1 MKQEETHNPETKK
14 MLLSAEIFE
23 TFGEPF
29 ANLLHNGCTFIQLEP
44 DKIGIKTNADVTLN
58 DIEKAKIRK
67 CIKSVYGENVK
78 IVTTNNTKSITTDEF
93 GNNKDSNPLIRV
105 FRTNLMK
112 ALLEKYEEK
121 YAQHIIRNWFD
132 KLCLSEKSS
141 NHKLVL
147 VGSTFVLNWIEREYL
162 LFLEKAALQS
172 NFLIEL
178 HYRNN
183 LERPIVFS
191 KKAIVTKITVK
202 G

>member
-23 TFGEPF
+23 AFGEPF
-29 ANLLHNGCTFIQLEP
+29 ARLLQDKCTFVLLEP
-44 DKIGIKTNADVTLN
+44 DKIGIKTSADITLN

-78 IVTTNNTKSITTDEF
+78 IVATDNTKSITTDES
-93 GNNKDSNPLIRV
+93 GNNKDSNPLVKV
-105 FRTNLMK
+105 FRANLMK
-112 ALLEKYEEK
+112 SLLEKYEEK

-132 KLCLSEKSS
+132 KLCLSKKSN

-147 VGSTFVLNWIEREYL
+147 LGSTFVLNWIEREYL
-162 LFLEKAALQS
+162 LFLEKAALHS

-178 HYRNN
+178 HYQNN
-183 LERPIVFS
+183 LERPILFS
-191 KKAIVTKITVK
+191 KKAIVTKIAVK
-202 G
+202 S

>member
-23 TFGEPF
+23 AFGEPF
-29 ANLLHNGCTFIQLEP
+29 ANLLHDTCTFVLLKL
-44 DKIGIKTNADVTLN
+44 DKIGIKTSADIVLN

-78 IVTTNNTKSITTDEF
+78 IVTTNNIKSITTDEF
-93 GNNKDSNPLIRV
+93 GNNEDGNPLVRV
-105 FRTNLMK
+105 FRANLME

-132 KLCLSEKSS
+132 KLCLSKKSS

-162 LFLEKAALQS
+162 LFLETAALHS
-172 NFLIEL
+172 NFLVEL

-183 LERPIVFS
+183 LERPIVFL
-191 KKAIVTKITVK
+191 KKAIVTKIAVK
-202 G
+202 S

>member
-29 ANLLHNGCTFIQLEP
+29 ANLLQDTCTFVLLEP
-44 DKIGIKTNADVTLN
+44 DKIGIKTSADITLN
-58 DIEKAKIRK
+58 DIKKAKIRK

-78 IVTTNNTKSITTDEF
+78 IVTANNIKSITTDEF
-93 GNNKDSNPLIRV
+93 GNNKDGNPLVRI
-105 FRTNLMK
+105 FRANLMK

-147 VGSTFVLNWIEREYL
+147 VGSTFVLNWMEREYI
-162 LFLEKAALQS
+162 LFLEKAALHS
-172 NFLIEL
+172 NFLVEL

-191 KKAIVTKITVK
+191 KRQ
-202 G
+202 

>member
-1 MKQEETHNPETKK
+1 MKQEETYNPETKK

-29 ANLLHNGCTFIQLEP
+29 ANLLQDNCTFILLAP

-78 IVTTNNTKSITTDEF
+78 IVTTNNIKSITTDEF
-93 GNNKDSNPLIRV
+93 ANNNDINLLARV
-105 FRTNLMK
+105 FRANLMK
-112 ALLEKYEEK
+112 SLLEKYEEK
-121 YAQHIIRNWFD
+121 YAQHIIKNWFD

-191 KKAIVTKITVK
+191 KKTRVTKIVVK
-202 G
+202 S

>member
-14 MLLSAEIFE
+14 MLLSAAIFE

-29 ANLLHNGCTFIQLEP
+29 AKLLQDNYTFILLEP
-44 DKIGIKTNADVTLN
+44 NKIGVKTNADVTLN
-58 DIEKAKIRK
+58 DIEKAKMRK

-78 IVTTNNTKSITTDEF
+78 IVTANNIKSITTDEF
-93 GNNKDSNPLIRV
+93 GNNKDGNQLVRV
-105 FRTNLMK
+105 FRANLMK

-162 LFLEKAALQS
+162 LFLEKAAIQS
-172 NFLIEL
+172 NFLVEL

-191 KKAIVTKITVK
+191 KKAIVTKIIVK

>member
-14 MLLSAEIFE
+14 MLLSAAIFE

-29 ANLLHNGCTFIQLEP
+29 ANLLQDNYIFILLEP
-44 DKIGIKTNADVTLN
+44 DKIGIKTNADITLN

-78 IVTTNNTKSITTDEF
+78 IVTTNNTKFITTDEF
-93 GNNKDSNPLIRV
+93 GNNKDSNLLVKI
-105 FRTNLMK
+105 FRANLMK

-121 YAQHIIRNWFD
+121 YARHIINNWFD

-147 VGSTFVLNWIEREYL
+147 VGSTFVLNWIEREYV
-162 LFLEKAALQS
+162 LFLEKAALHC
-172 NFLIEL
+172 NFLVEL

-191 KKAIVTKITVK
+191 KKAIVTKIAVK
-202 G
+202 S

>member
-1 MKQEETHNPETKK
+1 MKQEATHSPETKK

-23 TFGEPF
+23 AFGEPF
-29 ANLLHNGCTFIQLEP
+29 ANLLQDTCTFVLLEP
-44 DKIGIKTNADVTLN
+44 DKIGIKTSADITLN

-67 CIKSVYGENVK
+67 CIKSVYGKNVK
-78 IVTTNNTKSITTDEF
+78 IVTTNNIKSITTDEF
-93 GNNKDSNPLIRV
+93 ANNNDINLLARV
-105 FRTNLMK
+105 FRANLMK
-112 ALLEKYEEK
+112 SLLEKYEEK
-121 YAQHIIRNWFD
+121 YAQHIIKNWFD

>member
-1 MKQEETHNPETKK
+1 MKQEETHNPELKK
-14 MLLSAEIFE
+14 MLLSAAIFE

-29 ANLLHNGCTFIQLEP
+29 ARLLQDKCTFVLLEP
-44 DKIGIKTNADVTLN
+44 DKIGIKTSADITLN

-78 IVTTNNTKSITTDEF
+78 IVTINNTKSITTDEF
-93 GNNKDSNPLIRV
+93 GNNKDGNPLVKV
-105 FRTNLMK
+105 FRANLMK

-162 LFLEKAALQS
+162 LFLEKAVLHS
-172 NFLIEL
+172 NFLVEL
-178 HYRNN
+178 HYRDN
-183 LERPIVFS
+183 LERPIVFL
-191 KKAIVTKITVK
+191 KRQ
-202 G
+202 

>member
-14 MLLSAEIFE
+14 MLLSAAIFE

-44 DKIGIKTNADVTLN
+44 YKIGIKTNADVTLN

-67 CIKSVYGENVK
+67 CIKYVYGENVK
-78 IVTTNNTKSITTDEF
+78 IVTANNIKSITTDEF
-93 GNNKDSNPLIRV
+93 GNNKDGNQLVRV
-105 FRTNLMK
+105 FRANLMK

-121 YAQHIIRNWFD
+121 YAQHIFNNWFD
-132 KLCLSEKSS
+132 KLCLSKKSS

-162 LFLEKAALQS
+162 LFLEKAALHS
-172 NFLIEL
+172 NFLVEL
-178 HYRNN
+178 HYRHN

-191 KKAIVTKITVK
+191 KKTIVTKIAVK
-202 G
+202 S

>member
-1 MKQEETHNPETKK
+1 MKQEEIHNPETKK
-14 MLLSAEIFE
+14 MLLSAAIFE
-23 TFGEPF
+23 TFEEPF
-29 ANLLHNGCTFIQLEP
+29 ANLLQDNYIFILLEP
-44 DKIGIKTNADVTLN
+44 DKIGIKTNADITLN

-78 IVTTNNTKSITTDEF
+78 IVTTNNTKFITTDEF
-93 GNNKDSNPLIRV
+93 ANNKDSNPLVKI
-105 FRTNLMK
+105 FRANLMK

-147 VGSTFVLNWIEREYL
+147 VGSTFVLNWIEREYV
-162 LFLEKAALQS
+162 LFLEKAALHC
-172 NFLIEL
+172 NFLVEL

-191 KKAIVTKITVK
+191 KKAIVTKIAVK
-202 G
+202 S